1 MHLTEL
7 KLAKVNIKSM
17 CSLPPPPLHKCHNP
31 TSPVHNCCNLAP
43 FPYTNDIIFV
53 PHILCHNLPPSP
65 YKTAIIIASLL
76 HKCHNANP
84 LLHKSPPPFT
94 FPQTN
99 ARIITTTPYTN
110 RPHPNHNSS
119 PPFKIAT
126 VLFSPLHKCQNL
138 LHFYTL
144 FTQMPQSCPP
154 TQMPQSCP
162 LTQKPQSYP
171 MPCSRR
177 AVQASSNYGPWVP
190 PPLLSSRTLPAS
202 NQPVR
207 GGIKDSACPVS
218 VPCAE
223 KCWSTPIPW
232 VYMLKSVL
240 LFP

>member
-1 MHLTEL
+1 MLTPFCT
-7 KLAKVNIKSM
+7 N
-17 CSLPPPPLHKCHNP
+17 PPPP
-31 TSPVHNCCNLAP
+31 
-43 FPYTNDIIFV
+43 
-53 PHILCHNLPPSP
+53 
-65 YKTAIIIASLL
+65 
-76 HKCHNANP
+76 
-84 LLHKSPPPFT
+84 PPPPT
-94 FPQTN
+94 FPLIN
-99 ARIITTTPYTN
+99 ARIITSTPYTN
-110 RPHPNHNSS
+110 QPHPHHNSS

-138 LHFYTL
+138 LPFYTL
-144 FTQMPQSCPP
+144 F

-190 PPLLSSRTLPAS
+190 PPLLSSQTLPAS

-207 GGIKDSACPVS
+207 GGIKDSACLVS